1 MKKVTNKI
9 LWIFAIGQLGWSMLS
24 GIVSNWLVFFY
35 MPENSEI
42 KLGQKYFITQGSI
55 FLGLTVI
62 GLITATGRLFDAVTD
77 PWIASKSDRSRHKDG
92 RRIPFM
98 RAIAIPFA
106 AMTVLI
112 FVSPVGAFGS
122 KPTGGSVWFN
132 NGFLLVTL
140 LLFYLF
146 MTIYCTPYNALLPEL
161 GRDPKDRINVSTY
174 ISVTFFIGN
183 AISYLVP
190 NIAGF
195 MRDSLG
201 YANSFRVTIGI
212 LAAVAAVCMLVP
224 VFGIKEADYVDTTPS
239 ETPAFA
245 SLSKTFKNGEFRKFV
260 ASDIFYWLAL
270 TMFQTGLSF
279 YITSL
284 IGLGADKTFLL
295 FAVMT
300 GMSLVFYA
308 PVNIVAKKLGKKKLV
323 IFAFVFFSC
332 VFAFTAFAGKL
343 GMGKMANGLA
353 IAVLAA
359 IPMAILGILPQA
371 IVADVAQADSI
382 KTGESR
388 EGMFFAA
395 RTFAMKLGQAL
406 AMVLF
411 TSIKGIGENG
421 FGLRLT
427 AAVAAALCLIGGII
441 LALYN
446 EKKITSV
453 IAEGKEENDA

>member
-1 MKKVTNKI
+1 MKKITNKV
-9 LWIFAIGQLGWSMLS
+9 LWLFAIGQLGWSMLS

-35 MPENSEI
+35 MPEDVE
-42 KLGQKYFITQGSI
+42 LEAGQKLFITQGSV

-62 GLITATGRLFDAVTD
+62 GMITAVGRLFDAVTD
-77 PWIASKSDRSRHKDG
+77 PYIASKSDRCRHKDG

-98 RAIAIPFA
+98 RAIAVPFA
-106 AMTVLI
+106 AVTVLI
-112 FVSPVGAFGS
+112 FVSPVSGVS
-122 KPTGGSVWFN
+122 WVN
-132 NGFLLVTL
+132 NITLLVTL

-174 ISVTFFIGN
+174 ISVTFFVGS
-183 AISYLVP
+183 AFSYLVP
-190 NIAGF
+190 NIAGIF
-195 MRDSLG
+195 RDSLG

-224 VFGIKEADYVDTTPS
+224 VFAIKESDYVDTTPS

-245 SLSKTFKNGEFRKFV
+245 SLAKTFSNREFRKFV
-260 ASDIFYWLAL
+260 YSDIFYWVAL

-284 IGLGADKTFLL
+284 IGLGADKTFIL
-295 FAVMT
+295 FATMT
-300 GMSLVFYA
+300 AMSLVFYA
-308 PVNIVAKKLGKKKLV
+308 PVNILAKRLGKKKLV
-323 IFAFVFFSC
+323 MSAFIFFSL
-332 VFAFTAFAGKL
+332 VFLFTAFAGKL
-343 GMGKMANGLA
+343 GLPKMVNGFM
-353 IAVLAA
+353 IAVLAS
-359 IPMAILGILPQA
+359 IPMAVLGILPQA
-371 IVADVAQADSI
+371 IVADVAQADGI

-395 RTFAMKLGQAL
+395 RTFAMKMGQAL

-427 AAVAAALCLIGGII
+427 AAVAAALCLIGGLI
-441 LALYN
+441 LGAYN
-446 EKKITSV
+446 EKQVTSV
-453 IAEGKEENDA
+453 IAEGTNESEEMQ

>member
-1 MKKVTNKI
+1 MKKITNKV
-9 LWIFAIGQLGWSMLS
+9 LWQFAIGQLGWSMLS

-35 MPENSEI
+35 MPEDVEL
-42 KLGQKYFITQGSI
+42 KAGQKLFITQGSV

-62 GLITATGRLFDAVTD
+62 GMITAVGRLFDAVTD
-77 PWIASKSDRSRHKDG
+77 PYIASKSDRCRHKDG

-98 RAIAIPFA
+98 RAIAVPFA
-106 AMTVLI
+106 AITVLI
-112 FVSPVGAFGS
+112 FVSPVGEVS
-122 KPTGGSVWFN
+122 WIN
-132 NGFLLVTL
+132 NITLLVTL

-174 ISVTFFIGN
+174 ISVTFFVGS
-183 AISYLVP
+183 AFSYLVP

-195 MRDSLG
+195 FRDAVG
-201 YANSFRVTIGI
+201 YANSFRITIGI
-212 LAAVAAVCMLVP
+212 LAAVAAICMLVP
-224 VFGIKEADYVDTTPS
+224 VFTIKESDYVDTTPS

-245 SLSKTFKNGEFRKFV
+245 SLAKTFSNKEFRKFV
-260 ASDIFYWLAL
+260 YSDIFYWVAL

-279 YITSL
+279 YITTL
-284 IGLGADKTFLL
+284 IGLGADKTFIL
-295 FAVMT
+295 FATMT
-300 GMSLVFYA
+300 AMSLVFYA
-308 PVNIVAKKLGKKKLV
+308 PVNILAKKLGKKKLV
-323 IFAFVFFSC
+323 MSAFIFFSL
-332 VFAFTAFAGKL
+332 VFLFTAFAGKL
-343 GMGKMANGLA
+343 GLPKMVNGFM
-353 IAVLAA
+353 IAVLAS
-359 IPMAILGILPQA
+359 IPMAVLGILPQA
-371 IVADVAQADSI
+371 IVADVAQADGI

-427 AAVAAALCLIGGII
+427 AAVAAILCLVGGII
-441 LALYN
+441 LSAYN
-446 EKKITSV
+446 ERQVTGV
-453 IAEGKEENDA
+453 IAEGSKPQEGEE

>member
-1 MKKVTNKI
+1 MKKITNKV
-9 LWIFAIGQLGWSMLS
+9 LWQFAIGQLGWSMLS

-35 MPENSEI
+35 MPEDVEL
-42 KLGQKYFITQGSI
+42 KAGQKLFITQGSV

-62 GLITATGRLFDAVTD
+62 GMITAVGRLFDAVTD
-77 PWIASKSDRSRHKDG
+77 PYIASKSDRCRHKDG

-98 RAIAIPFA
+98 RAIAVPFA
-106 AMTVLI
+106 AITVLI
-112 FVSPVGAFGS
+112 FVSPVGEVS
-122 KPTGGSVWFN
+122 WIN
-132 NGFLLVTL
+132 NITLLVTL

-174 ISVTFFIGN
+174 ISVTFFVGS
-183 AISYLVP
+183 AFSYLVP

-195 MRDSLG
+195 FRDAVG
-201 YANSFRVTIGI
+201 YANSFRITIGI

-224 VFGIKEADYVDTTPS
+224 VFTIKESDYVDTTPS

-245 SLSKTFKNGEFRKFV
+245 SLAKTFSNKEFRKFV
-260 ASDIFYWLAL
+260 YSDIFYWVAL

-279 YITSL
+279 YITTL
-284 IGLGADKTFLL
+284 IGLGADKTFIL
-295 FAVMT
+295 FATMT
-300 GMSLVFYA
+300 AMSLVFYA
-308 PVNIVAKKLGKKKLV
+308 PVNILAKKLGKKKLV
-323 IFAFVFFSC
+323 MSAFIFFSM
-332 VFAFTAFAGKL
+332 VFLFTAFAGKL
-343 GMGKMANGLA
+343 GLPKMVNGFM
-353 IAVLAA
+353 IAVLAS
-359 IPMAILGILPQA
+359 IPMAVLGILPQA
-371 IVADVAQADSI
+371 IVADVAQADGI

-427 AAVAAALCLIGGII
+427 AAVAAILCLVGGLI
-441 LALYN
+441 LGAYN
-446 EKKITSV
+446 ERQVTGV
-453 IAEGKEENDA
+453 IAEGSKPQEGEE

>member
-1 MKKVTNKI
+1 MKKKITNKV

-35 MPENSEI
+35 MPEGSEI
-42 KLGQKYFITQGSI
+42 KLGQKYFIMQGAI

-62 GLITATGRLFDAVTD
+62 GLITAAGRLFDAVTD

-98 RAIAIPFA
+98 RAIAVPFA
-106 AMTVLI
+106 VMTVLI
-112 FVSPVGAFGS
+112 FISPAGS
-122 KPTGGSVWFN
+122 FSKAPTGAGAWIN

-195 MRDSLG
+195 MRGSLG

-224 VFGIKEADYVDTTPS
+224 VFGIKESDYVDTTPS
-239 ETPAFA
+239 DTPAFA
-245 SLSKTFKNGEFRKFV
+245 SLSKTFRNGEFRKFV
-260 ASDIFYWLAL
+260 FSDIFYWVAL

-279 YITSL
+279 YIVSL
-284 IGLGADKTFLL
+284 IGLDSGKTFLL
-295 FAVMT
+295 FATMT

-308 PVNIVAKKLGKKKLV
+308 PVNIL
-323 IFAFVFFSC
+323 
-332 VFAFTAFAGKL
+332 AGI
-343 GMGKMANGLA
+343 M
-353 IAVLAA
+353 
-359 IPMAILGILPQA
+359 
-371 IVADVAQADSI
+371 
-382 KTGESR
+382 
-388 EGMFFAA
+388 
-395 RTFAMKLGQAL
+395 
-406 AMVLF
+406 
-411 TSIKGIGENG
+411 
-421 FGLRLT
+421 
-427 AAVAAALCLIGGII
+427 
-441 LALYN
+441 
-446 EKKITSV
+446 
-453 IAEGKEENDA
+453 